1 MGAAGGGSRACHHPQ
16 CAGAAIYGRHF
27 RDLHPAAPAAGS
39 LLCGAAVLV
48 PVSILVD
55 QPWTL
60 SPSAA
65 SLLALLG
72 LAVFSTA
79 LALVIYFRLMA
90 TLGSVATTAQA
101 YLRVP
106 IGVGIGV
113 LLLGESLQPTAWVGL
128 LCVVVGVAAMSAPES
143 GHGR

>member
-1 MGAAGGGSRACHHPQ
+1 M
-16 CAGAAIYGRHF
+16 
-27 RDLHPAAPAAGS
+27 
-39 LLCGAAVLV
+39 
-48 PVSILVD
+48 SILVD